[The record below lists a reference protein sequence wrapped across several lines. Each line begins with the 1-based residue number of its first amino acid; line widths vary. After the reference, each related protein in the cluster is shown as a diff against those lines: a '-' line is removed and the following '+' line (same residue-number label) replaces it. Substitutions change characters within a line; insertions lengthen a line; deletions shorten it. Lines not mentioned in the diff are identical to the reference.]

1 MDKIERPAL
10 RFYFWRRN
18 GMAEY
23 NWRAP
28 GCEPEGAID
37 ITDLDDSEFEKLVAR
52 QLPDST
58 EART

>member
-37 ITDLDDSEFEKLVAR
+37 ITDLDDSEFEKFVKDH
-52 QLPDST
+52 P
-58 EART
+58 